1 MAEYTRPLDVIY
13 EPKLNEPNSLN
24 NPTISQELVFQFL
37 DKNFEY
43 HNNGGKVEIT
53 PDLQQK
59 FDQVF
64 PGLNIKDKYRPD
76 NIGWY
81 HKKIAEK
88 VKKQEEEFS
97 DKLSLTYDSSVDNS
111 HILKARQQRA
121 AHMMNLVN
129 NLLLEKGLA
138 PEDAQ
143 KLSFDTV
150 TKALDKNPN
159 LVLNN
164 ELDAKRDDNI
174 VEGLKPGLEK
184 LAPKP
189 EPKNPFEGK
198 TELTEESAKELQH
211 YMSKKMG
218 RELENYNRSATLET
232 ALHSEAQYKE
242 LAHTEGADKDTHIS
256 VQTKQ
261 NIQALRK
268 EFNADKK
275 PEKKKNLP
283 TPFDDLFDPFA
294 TRK

>member
-97 DKLSLTYDSSVDNS
+97 SKLSNTYDSSVDNS
-111 HILKARQQRA
+111 HVLKARQQKA

-129 NLLLEKGLA
+129 NLLLEKGLS

-143 KLSFDTV
+143 KLSFDTI

-174 VEGLKPGLEK
+174 V
-184 LAPKP
+184 
-189 EPKNPFEGK
+189 
-198 TELTEESAKELQH
+198 
-211 YMSKKMG
+211 
-218 RELENYNRSATLET
+218 
-232 ALHSEAQYKE
+232 
-242 LAHTEGADKDTHIS
+242 
-256 VQTKQ
+256 
-261 NIQALRK
+261 
-268 EFNADKK
+268 
-275 PEKKKNLP
+275 
-283 TPFDDLFDPFA
+283 
-294 TRK
+294 